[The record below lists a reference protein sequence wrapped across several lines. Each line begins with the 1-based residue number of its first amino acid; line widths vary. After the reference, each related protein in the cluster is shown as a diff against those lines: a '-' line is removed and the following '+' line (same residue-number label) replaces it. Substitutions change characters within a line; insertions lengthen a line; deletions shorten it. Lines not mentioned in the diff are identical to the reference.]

1 LKKRHGVLG
10 FLVALSIITFLD
22 RLAIAVAGPRI
33 QDELH
38 ISPERWGWV
47 LGAFALGYGIFEM
60 PSGALGDRRGQRGV
74 LTRIVVWWSA
84 FTAATAAAAG
94 FVQLVCTQF
103 LFGAGEAGAYP
114 NASGA
119 IARWFPKDERARAQ
133 GAVWA
138 ASRVGGA
145 LSPLLVVPLLH
156 GIGWRGM
163 FCALAGV
170 GLVWAVVWRG
180 WYHDLPA
187 EQPGI
192 TAAELAEIPVSTPRR
207 HDAGVWRALI
217 RSRQT
222 WLLVAMYW
230 CYVWGSWFYFSWFP
244 TYLVRGAGFTEAQ
257 MGLLSALP
265 FVLGCCGNLA
275 GGFLSDRLA
284 RRYGLK
290 VARCGQASAAL
301 AVSSLLILALAF
313 ARDKA
318 LIVILASL
326 GFGVLDLMLPAA
338 WALCLDLGRAHA
350 GVLTGAM
357 NSAGLAGGFVCTVLF
372 GYLVRETGGYRAPL
386 CAIAAMVM
394 LSAILFTRID
404 PSRPV
409 WDEEEARAKPAPGR

>member
-1 LKKRHGVLG
+1 LKKRHGVLA

-38 ISPERWGWV
+38 ISPEKWGWV
-47 LGAFALGYGIFEM
+47 LGFFALGYGIFEM
-60 PSGALGDRRGQRGV
+60 PAGASGDRRGQRGV
-74 LTRIVVWWSA
+74 LTRIVIWWSI
-84 FTAATAAAAG
+84 FTAATAAAVN
-94 FVQLVCTQF
+94 FYMLLCTQF

-114 NASGA
+114 NAAGVV
-119 IARWFPKDERARAQ
+119 ARWFPKQERARAQ

-138 ASRVGGA
+138 ASRLGGA

-156 GIGWRGM
+156 AIGWRAM
-163 FCALAGV
+163 FCVLAGV
-170 GLVWAVVWRG
+170 GLVWAALWRA
-180 WYHDLPA
+180 WYHDRPV

-192 TAAELAEIPVSTPRR
+192 TAEELAHIGGGSPRTHTGEIWGP
-207 HDAGVWRALI
+207 LF

-244 TYLVRGAGFTEAQ
+244 TYLVRGAGFTEKQ
-257 MGLLSALP
+257 MGVLTALP
-265 FVLGCCGNLA
+265 FVMGCCGNLT

-284 RRYGLK
+284 TRYGLK
-290 VARCGQASAAL
+290 VARCGQASTAL

-313 ARDKA
+313 TTDKT
-318 LIVILASL
+318 LVIVLASL

-338 WALCLDLGRAHA
+338 WSLCLDLGRGHA
-350 GVLTGAM
+350 GVLSGAM

-372 GYLVRETGGYRAPL
+372 GYLVRDTGGYRVPL
-386 CAIAAMVM
+386 CLIAAMVM
-394 LSAILFTRID
+394 MSAILFTLID
-404 PSRPV
+404 PRQPV
-409 WDEEEARAKPAPGR
+409 WKDKDGE